1 MQENSASG
9 GNRTANMTETKARG
23 GRAEEIRLEEILAL
37 LPKSQ
42 REKIISGYDVK
53 SFAKIFEDGAMM
65 STVEAFLQN
74 GMNVTRTAEITYMH
88 RNTLTYRIN
97 SIKKL
102 TGLDLRDFNQ
112 ALTFKLLHMLYVMG

>member
-1 MQENSASG
+1 MQENVPAKEG
-9 GNRTANMTETKARG
+9 WAADKPELKLRKGKT
-23 GRAEEIRLEEILAL
+23 EEIQLGEILAL

-53 SFAKIFEDGAMM
+53 SFAKIFEDEAMM
-65 STVEAFLQN
+65 QTFEAFLQN
-74 GMNVTRTAEITYMH
+74 GMNVTRTADIMYMH

-102 TGLDLRDFNQ
+102 TGLDVRDFYQ
-112 ALTFKLLHMLYVMG
+112 ALTFKLLHMLYVMK